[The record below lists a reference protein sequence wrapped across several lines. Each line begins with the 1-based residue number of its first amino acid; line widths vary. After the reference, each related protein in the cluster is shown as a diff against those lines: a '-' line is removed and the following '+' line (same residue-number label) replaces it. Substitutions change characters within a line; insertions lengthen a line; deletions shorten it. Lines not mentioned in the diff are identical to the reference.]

1 MRLNSRDGE
10 SPENGAKIKGLK
22 CRECGRLYPAVAVH
36 ICEFCFGPLE
46 VDYDYE
52 AIGKRLSRE
61 SIESGPKSLWRYHDL
76 LPVDGAPTI
85 GLHAGMTPL
94 IHAQR
99 LGKVLGL
106 NNLYLKNDTVNHP
119 TLSFKDR
126 VVAVAMTRA
135 RELGF
140 DTVACASTGNL
151 ANSVSAHAA
160 SAGMKCFV
168 FIPHDLEAGKVL
180 GNLIYNPTVVAVRGN
195 YDDVN
200 RLCSEIGGE
209 YPWAFVN
216 INIRPYYAEGSKS
229 LAFETAEQLGW
240 RIPDQVVVPIASGS
254 LLTKIWKGF
263 QEFEKLGIVPSN
275 ERLTVNGA
283 QAEGCSPV
291 YRAFASGKNH
301 LVPVKPKTIAKSLAI
316 GNPAD
321 GFYALDIVFKSK
333 GAIAAA
339 TDPEII
345 EGMKLL
351 AETEGVF
358 AETAGGVTIAS
369 LKKLCEEGRI
379 GKNDLTVAY
388 ITGNGLKTMEALA
401 GALPEPVGI
410 DPTLASF
417 RKTVKISN

>member
-410 DPTLASF
+410 DQTLASF